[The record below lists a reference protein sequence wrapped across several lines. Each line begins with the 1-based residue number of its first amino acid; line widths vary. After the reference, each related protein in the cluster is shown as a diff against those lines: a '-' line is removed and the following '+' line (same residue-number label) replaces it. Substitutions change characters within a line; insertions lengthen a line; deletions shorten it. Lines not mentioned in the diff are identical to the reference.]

1 MSKPARPL
9 RWTSL
14 AAVTAALAL
23 LPHAERSAK
32 AGLLSLD
39 DADRAITQMEVD
51 KARSLLASHD
61 PQKPLVGLLLGKL
74 ALTTGDCDAA
84 AHFLGNEQVQKLP
97 DVGALLTVARG
108 CARAMA
114 GTVVVEDAAH
124 GVIVRLQDDADRA
137 IVPLIGEVIAK
148 QRDVLERD
156 LGVKMPIP
164 ARVDVVRDQF
174 SLGAMTGLPHKAA
187 QTTGT
192 VAIAKFGRVIVVSP
206 RAPELGYALMDTVA
220 HEYTHLA
227 LARGTLDGAPLWL
240 QEGVAKREET
250 RWRPAAPTDEA
261 IPADAVAAAG
271 LAQGLGRP
279 LDGIGPSVA
288 LLPSAREAMVV
299 YAEVQSFVRFLAGDR
314 VGAKG
319 APTDSA
325 MLPRLVK
332 AYSEGLDTDAALK
345 KVSGRDLKEW
355 NAIWRPWVA
364 TQGKP
369 LPASVGLDPK
379 HGAAPHGASAGAAG
393 ANPEKQARAL
403 RLGELLLGR
412 DHAKAA
418 RVELDPLAPLGLDDA
433 LVGARVA
440 LARLRAGDLAGARA
454 ALVDPVKLIADLGA
468 WWATRGDVLAEAKA
482 GPEVEAAYRT
492 AVAHDPLSEQAA
504 CGWAGAAPAGDPIAT
519 VARDLCAAAK
529 ERAAPSVGR
538 D

>member
-1 MSKPARPL
+1 MTARRSTARARLLPL
-9 RWTSL
+9 SAL
-14 AAVTAALAL
+14 AAALAL
-23 LPHAERSAK
+23 FPHGERSAR
-32 AGLLSLD
+32 AGLSSLN
-39 DADRAITQMEVD
+39 DADLAITEMEVD
-51 KARSLLASHD
+51 RARALLASHD

-74 ALTTGDCDAA
+74 ALETGECDDAA
-84 AHFLGNEQVQKLP
+84 RFLGAEQVQALP
-97 DVGALLTVARG
+97 DAGALLTVARG

-114 GTVVVEDAAH
+114 ATIVVDDAAH
-124 GVIVRLQDDADRA
+124 GVRVRLQDDADRA
-137 IVPLIGEVIAK
+137 LVPLIGEVIAK

-156 LGVKMPIP
+156 LGVKMPTP

-174 SLGAMTGLPHKAA
+174 SLAAMTGLPHKAA

-206 RAPELGYALMDTVA
+206 RAPELGFALMDTIA

-227 LARGTLDGAPLWL
+227 LTRGTLDGAPLWL

-250 RWRPAAPTDEA
+250 RWRPATPTDEA
-261 IPADAVAAAG
+261 IPADAIAAAG

-299 YAEVQSFVRFLAGDR
+299 YAEVTSFVRFLSGDR
-314 VGAKG
+314 AGALG
-319 APTDSA
+319 APVDSM

-332 AYSEGLDTDAALK
+332 AYAEGLDTDAALK

-364 TQGKP
+364 TQAKP
-369 LPASVGLDPK
+369 LPPSIGLDPK
-379 HGAAPHGASAGAAG
+379 HAAGHGQGAA
-393 ANPEKQARAL
+393 ANHAKEARAL

-412 DHAKAA
+412 GHAKAA
-418 RVELDPLAPLGLDDA
+418 RAKLDPLEALGLEDV

-440 LARLRAGDLAGARA
+440 LARLRAGDLAGAKG
-454 ALVDPVKLIADLGA
+454 ALVDPARLLTDLGL
-468 WWATRGDVLAEAKA
+468 WWATRGDVLTEAKA
-482 GPEVEAAYRT
+482 GPDAEASYRT

-504 CGWAGAAPAGDPIAT
+504 CGWAAAAPAGDPVAT
-519 VARDLCAAAK
+519 VARDLCDAAK
-529 ERAAPSVGR
+529 ARGLPSVGR